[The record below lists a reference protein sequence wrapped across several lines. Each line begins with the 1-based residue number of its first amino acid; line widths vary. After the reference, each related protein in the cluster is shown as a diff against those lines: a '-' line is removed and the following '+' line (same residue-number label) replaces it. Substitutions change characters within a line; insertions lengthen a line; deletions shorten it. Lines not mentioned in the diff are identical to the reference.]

1 MILNKGQVRNRFDK
15 SEQKRREVA
24 EENSVQSLKIAEIK
38 DRIESYIPL
47 RELRLEI
54 KRRKERLRYLK
65 IRSNPKTLSQYRARK
80 RAEYAKRQGH

>member
-1 MILNKGQVRNRFDK
+1 MILNKGQIRNRFDK
-15 SEQKRREVA
+15 SEQKRREAA
-24 EENSVQSLKIAEIK
+24 EDNTVQSLKIAEIK
-38 DRIESYIPL
+38 DRIDSYIPL

-80 RAEYAKRQGH
+80 RAEYAKRKGN

>member
-24 EENSVQSLKIAEIK
+24 EDNTVQSLKVAEIK
-38 DRIESYIPL
+38 ERIESYIPL

-65 IRSNPKTLSQYRARK
+65 IRSNPKLLSKYRARK
-80 RAEYAKRQGH
+80 RAEYAKRHGN